1 MIVEVAHR
9 FVGPAR
15 VAYGEGLVETA
26 LGQALGERAKILLV
40 TTASATKD
48 PRLLARV
55 RSALEGRAVRV
66 VDSVSQHV
74 PVEALDQLTASP
86 FDAVVSLGGGSP
98 IDAAK
103 VAVVLQATGTRPT
116 ALASTRLPESLGPRP
131 LHVALPT
138 TLSGAELSPTAGFTV
153 EGRKVGVF
161 HSELSPQ
168 VVLGDVALAQ
178 RTPLTLWLST
188 GVRSIDH
195 AIEGLLAA
203 GQHPL
208 AQAAARDGLPA
219 LIDALSR
226 TAGVQ
231 EDAQARHDAQ
241 VAAFLCYQ
249 LPLEAQRGPSHA
261 LGKRLG
267 ASFGIPHGLT
277 SCLTLPAVL
286 AVRPRDAALA
296 RLEALLHGPPHEVVR
311 ALLQRLGLVRRLS
324 DFGVGPAERARV
336 EADFT
341 HPELSKAHLHMVLET
356 IA

>member
-1 MIVEVAHR
+1 MIGEAVHR

-26 LGQALGERAKILLV
+26 LGQALGARANVLVV

-55 RSALEGRAVRV
+55 RAALEGRSVQI
-66 VDSVSQHV
+66 VDSISQHV
-74 PVEALDQLTASP
+74 PVESLDRLAATS
-86 FDAVVSLGGGSP
+86 FEAVVSLGGGSP

-103 VAVVLQATGTRPT
+103 LAVVLQATGARPA
-116 ALASTRLPESLGPRP
+116 ALASTPLPESLRARP

-161 HSELSPQ
+161 HAELSPQ
-168 VVLGDVALAQ
+168 VVLGDVALSL
-178 RTPLTLWLST
+178 RTPLTLWVSS

-195 AIEGLLAA
+195 AVEGLLAS
-203 GQHPL
+203 GMHPL
-208 AQAAARDGLPA
+208 ADAAAREGLPA
-219 LIDALSR
+219 LMNALTR
-226 TAGVQ
+226 TADAP
-231 EDAQARHDAQ
+231 EDARARHDAQ

-277 SCLTLPAVL
+277 SCLTLPAILRVW
-286 AVRPRDAALA
+286 PRGAALA
-296 RLEALLHGPPHEVVR
+296 RLEALLGGPPHEVVHS
-311 ALLQRLGLVRRLS
+311 LLHRLRLTRRLS
-324 DFGVGPAERARV
+324 DFGVGPTERARV

-341 HPELSKAHLHMVLET
+341 HPDLSKEQLRAVLDA